1 MAAAAADRVLCRC
14 HGDAGGRRVPLP
26 EPLLVR
32 RPAEGRGRDG
42 RGRGLPPAGPAHV
55 GQDREL
61 QVRRLLL
68 RGVLPEEGPGR
79 DGEAVGADIQGQEE
93 LGD

>member
-1 MAAAAADRVLCRC
+1 MVAAADGLLRLP
-14 HGDAGGRRVPLP
+14 GDAGGRRVPLP

-42 RGRGLPPAGPAHV
+42 RGRRGLPPAGPARV

-79 DGEAVGADIQGQEE
+79 DGEAVGADIQGQED